1 MSRRR
6 WILVA
11 GLGVLAAIQLE
22 PIDRSNPPVESE
34 ASAPAEV
41 RAILERSC
49 YDCHRD
55 HEH

>member
-1 MSRRR
+1 M
-6 WILVA
+6 
-11 GLGVLAAIQLE
+11 LAANQLV

-34 ASAPAEV
+34 APAPAEV
-41 RAILERSC
+41 RAILERSR